1 MSNVCGIPG
10 FMMNLLSKQYRHRP
24 MYSSGSICYYRSGFH
39 GHGLFLTAG
48 WRKGQVLTEYC
59 GEVIGKLLVELRDA
73 WY

>member
-1 MSNVCGIPG
+1 
-10 FMMNLLSKQYRHRP
+10 